1 MNITGANKIEL
12 LKKGNKQVLLIGDY
26 HNHFKKEGCSVLSLK
41 KTMLVPEFIEK
52 IIKTHD
58 DKNWDFYFEQGVM
71 TEDGVPA
78 YEFLNNIKET
88 PSNNLI
94 KDSTKEYKK
103 YVSLWNKND
112 ISLLNLTYIYFS
124 MIGCVPRTKKCPKNL
139 RLHFIDIRQKYFG
152 DCEIGKVHY
161 HKNFYDN
168 LFEAFVKRD
177 FETFIDN
184 IIDTYNELLQ
194 NCSPDKTKVNKQ
206 IDQSEI
212 PNKVNMFFEKKIIS
226 LIDLISEVLK
236 ILEEGRSKI
245 IELFKTDLT
254 NNTIL
259 AGNYIL
265 DEFKK
270 INAFDKLE
278 KIGNGFKS
286 SKKIDFLWEIMF
298 IYTVTLMDMYTLGR
312 MTRPDNNNMI
322 VLAGMNHIERYKDF
336 FIKQGFKSEWNA
348 KQHYKK
354 CSQVPLSLFHKEV
367 AGRYKKKKTKR
378 KIR

>member
-1 MNITGANKIEL
+1 M
-12 LKKGNKQVLLIGDY
+12 
-26 HNHFKKEGCSVLSLK
+26 
-41 KTMLVPEFIEK
+41 
-52 IIKTHD
+52 
-58 DKNWDFYFEQGVM
+58 
-71 TEDGVPA
+71 
-78 YEFLNNIKET
+78 
-88 PSNNLI
+88 
-94 KDSTKEYKK
+94 
-103 YVSLWNKND
+103 
-112 ISLLNLTYIYFS
+112 
-124 MIGCVPRTKKCPKNL
+124 
-139 RLHFIDIRQKYFG
+139 
-152 DCEIGKVHY
+152 
-161 HKNFYDN
+161 
-168 LFEAFVKRD
+168 
-177 FETFIDN
+177 
-184 IIDTYNELLQ
+184 
-194 NCSPDKTKVNKQ
+194 
-206 IDQSEI
+206 
-212 PNKVNMFFEKKIIS
+212 
-226 LIDLISEVLK
+226 
-236 ILEEGRSKI
+236 
-245 IELFKTDLT
+245 T

-312 MTRPDNNNMI
+312 MTRPDNNNII

-348 KQHYKK
+348 KQYYKK